1 MSERTRFR
9 VNRPRVVHETLDGE
23 VVIIDLRT
31 GSYYSLTSSGAA
43 VWEALDRG
51 FSMGEVAK
59 SLSGRYGMAP
69 NDVEPSVLGLVE
81 ELKAEGLIVGV
92 DGDDGEREA
101 SAPDPD
107 DATSVDQPFEPPRL
121 QKFEDMQDLI
131 LLDPVHE
138 IDEEAG
144 WPHARSDTD

>member
-1 MSERTRFR
+1 MDETTRFR

-51 FSMGEVAK
+51 FSVGEAAHG
-59 SLSGRYGMAP
+59 LARRYGMAP

-81 ELKAEGLIVGV
+81 ELTAEVLIVAV
-92 DGDDGEREA
+92 NGEREA
-101 SAPDPD
+101 SAPDLQ
-107 DATSVDQPFEPPRL
+107 DASPIDQPFEPPRL
-121 QKFEDMQDLI
+121 QKFDDMQDLI

-138 IDEEAG
+138 VDEEAG
-144 WPHARSDTD
+144 WPHARSDPN